1 MIIPAQHIRALC
13 DGSYGAKPM
22 IEPFV
27 ERSVSDGMSYGL
39 SIAGY
44 DIRIKQ
50 DVTLYPLGYD
60 EDKESFS
67 LASTLERFDLPSDVL
82 GHVADKSTW
91 ARRGL
96 AVQNTIL
103 EPGWNGYLTIELS
116 NHGPDILRIKAG
128 MPIAQIVFHRL
139 EAPAERAYSGKYQ
152 GQANEPV
159 AAKEEQSHE
168 PA

>member
-1 MIIPAQHIRALC
+1 MIIPAQHIRSMC

-27 ERSVSDGMSYGL
+27 ERSVSHGMSYGL

-50 DVTLYPLGYD
+50 TVTLYPLGYD
-60 EDKESFS
+60 DDKQSFA
-67 LASTLERFDLPSDVL
+67 LASTVERFDIPSDVL

-91 ARRGL
+91 ARRGM

-116 NHGPDILRIKAG
+116 NHGSEVLKIESG

-139 EAPAERAYSGKYQ
+139 EAPVEKAYSGKYQ
-152 GQANEPV
+152 GQEDRPIAARDEAN
-159 AAKEEQSHE
+159 A
-168 PA
+168 

>member
-1 MIIPAQHIRALC
+1 MIIPAQHIRAMC
-13 DGSYGAKPM
+13 DGSFGAKPM

-27 ERSVSDGMSYGL
+27 ERSVSHGMSYGL

-50 DVTLYPLGYD
+50 SVTLYPLGYD
-60 EDKESFS
+60 DDKQSFV
-67 LASTLERFDLPSDVL
+67 LASTFERFDIPADVL

-116 NHGPDILRIKAG
+116 NHGSEILKIEAG

-139 EAPAERAYSGKYQ
+139 EAPAEQSYSGKYQ
-152 GQANEPV
+152 GQEDRPVEARDEAN
-159 AAKEEQSHE
+159 AA
-168 PA
+168 